1 MDTNTLIRS
10 IVLGLM
16 CFLASCSK
24 DNASPKCD
32 NQIALAGVKDA
43 LYREV
48 AQGGE
53 PYRFKSSLDFKDIE
67 TDEVTEEGRVCSAR
81 LMIKKKYYL
90 PISYEI
96 AADEEEYYVTF
107 SGVTDGSKDNIYK
120 IINNMK
126 PNLVS
131 EQPK

>member
-1 MDTNTLIRS
+1 LIVRQVARA
-10 IVLGLM
+10 ILLGLM

-48 AQGGE
+48 AQGGDQ
-53 PYRFKSSLDFKDIE
+53 YRFKNSLDFKDIE

-81 LMIKKKYYL
+81 LMIMKKYYL

-126 PNLVS
+126 PNLIN
-131 EQPK
+131 E

>member
-1 MDTNTLIRS
+1 MDTNILVRAM
-10 IVLGLM
+10 VLGFM
-16 CFLASCSK
+16 CLLASCTK

-43 LYREV
+43 LYRDI
-48 AQGGE
+48 AQGGDQ
-53 PYRFKSSLDFKDIE
+53 YRFKNSLDFKDIE
-67 TDEVTEEGRVCSAR
+67 TDKVTEEGRVCTAR
-81 LMIKKKYYL
+81 LMIMKKYYM

-96 AADEEEYYVTF
+96 AADDEEYYVTF
-107 SGVTDGSKDNIYK
+107 SGITDGSKDNIYK

-131 EQPK
+131 E

>member
-1 MDTNTLIRS
+1 MDTNALVRA

-16 CFLASCSK
+16 CFLVSCSK

-32 NQIALAGVKDA
+32 NQIALAGVRDA

-48 AQGGE
+48 AQGGD
-53 PYRFKSSLDFKDIE
+53 PYRFKNSLDFKDIE
-67 TDEVTEEGRVCSAR
+67 TDEVTEEGRLCSAR
-81 LMIKKKYYL
+81 LMIMKKYYL
-90 PISYEI
+90 PINYEI

-131 EQPK
+131 EQPE

>member
-1 MDTNTLIRS
+1 MSNAW
-10 IVLGLM
+10 M
-16 CFLASCSK
+16 CHRGFLAIF
-24 DNASPKCD
+24 N
-32 NQIALAGVKDA
+32 
-43 LYREV
+43 
-48 AQGGE
+48 
-53 PYRFKSSLDFKDIE
+53 SSLDFKDIE
-67 TDEVTEEGRVCSAR
+67 TDEVTEEGRLCRAR
-81 LMIKKKYYL
+81 LMIMEKYYL